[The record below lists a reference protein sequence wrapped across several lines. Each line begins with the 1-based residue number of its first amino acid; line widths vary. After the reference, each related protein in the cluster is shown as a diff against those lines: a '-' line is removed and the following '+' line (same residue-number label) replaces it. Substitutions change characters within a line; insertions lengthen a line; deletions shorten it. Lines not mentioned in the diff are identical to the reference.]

1 MKLDHDCVR
10 HLLLFVEES
19 LDYGDEID
27 THSISI
33 DNYTPEEITYTAEK
47 LIEAGYLNGEP
58 INFLGSDI
66 PDILI
71 SSLTFNGHEFLDN
84 IRDDK
89 VWKKTKEVLSSHAS
103 SSLKIVNSTAIQVVT
118 TLAGQAFK
126 NYIS

>member
-47 LIEAGYLNGEP
+47 LIEAGYLNGGP
-58 INFLGSDI
+58 I

-89 VWKKTKEVLSSHAS
+89 VWKKTKEVLSSLAS